1 MNPIRTIRRSAA
13 LVAGL
18 AAALLAVI
26 AATPAAF
33 ADDVP
38 RPGAL
43 PRHPVPFSS
52 HAHAAAAAGIANWQV
67 ALILAG
73 AATLGALAV
82 LIRRARAARRRLPAT
97 AGWTERREAA
107 SSSAAR

>member
-18 AAALLAVI
+18 AAALVAVI

-38 RPGAL
+38 HPGAL
-43 PRHPVPFSS
+43 PRHSAPFSS
-52 HAHAAAAAGIANWQV
+52 HAAVAGGTPGWQIALIVGGAVLVAAAI
-67 ALILAG
+67 
-73 AATLGALAV
+73 AV
-82 LIRRARAARRRLPAT
+82 LLGRARAAQRRVSTT
-97 AGWTERREAA
+97 AA
-107 SSSAAR
+107 

>member
-18 AAALLAVI
+18 AAALVAVI

-38 RPGAL
+38 HPGAL
-43 PRHPVPFSS
+43 PRHPVPFAS
-52 HAHAAAAAGIANWQV
+52 HAHAAVAGGTPGWQV
-67 ALILAG
+67 ALIVG
-73 AATLGALAV
+73 GAV
-82 LIRRARAARRRLPAT
+82 LVAAAIAVLLGRARAAQRRMTAT
-97 AGWTERREAA
+97 AA
-107 SSSAAR
+107 